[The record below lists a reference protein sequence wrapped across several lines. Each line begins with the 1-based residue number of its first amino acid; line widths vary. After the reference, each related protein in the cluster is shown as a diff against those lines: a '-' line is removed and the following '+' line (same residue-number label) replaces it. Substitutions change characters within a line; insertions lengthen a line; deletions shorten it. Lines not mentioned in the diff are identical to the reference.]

1 MSKYRELRIN
11 QPKLTIKEGAR
22 EVIFTLV
29 SCMCDNVSFMKFYKN
44 DNGDFRVQATTKHG
58 MGEAFSNFQIEAE
71 NEDEAMELVMD
82 GRVDSEGYT
91 VETIYNDMCLE
102 FTRQVT
108 KEEDI

>member
-44 DNGDFRVQATTKHG
+44 DNGDFRAQATTSHG
-58 MGEAFSNFQIEAE
+58 MGYAFSNFQIKH
-71 NEDEAMELVMD
+71 
-82 GRVDSEGYT
+82 S
-91 VETIYNDMCLE
+91 
-102 FTRQVT
+102 
-108 KEEDI
+108 KEEIEWEADDNMWGGVIAMINSGTSVIESVKSR